1 MAAPAHRRV
10 ALCVIAAA
18 VVMGGMS
25 YAAVPLYQAFCKAT
39 GYGGTT
45 QTADAAPAA
54 RGTRRMTV
62 RFDANVAPG
71 LDWSFEPE
79 TASLELVPGETA
91 TVFYKVRNLSKR
103 AGTATAVYNVTPD
116 VAGAWFDKISCFCF
130 TEQRLDAGESA
141 DLPVVFF
148 LDPALERDETMD
160 NVRSLTLSYT
170 FYAPKAPA
178 RPVASI
184 APPKL

>member
-1 MAAPAHRRV
+1 MAQRNHRRV
-10 ALCVIAAA
+10 AISVIAAA
-18 VVMGGMS
+18 AVMAAMS

-45 QTADAAPAA
+45 QVADGAPAQ
-54 RGTRRMTV
+54 RGTRKMTV

-71 LDWSFEPE
+71 LNWSFEPE
-79 TASLELVPGETA
+79 QASVELVPGETA
-91 TVFYKVRNLSKR
+91 TVFYKVRNLSR
-103 AGTATAVYNVTPD
+103 AASSGTAVYNVTPD
-116 VAGAWFDKISCFCF
+116 VAGAWFNKISCFCF
-130 TEQRLDAGESA
+130 TEQRLDAGEAA

-170 FYAPKAPA
+170 FFAPKVPA
-178 RPVASI
+178 KPVASI
-184 APPKL
+184 AAPKL